1 MTIKKGSMREVVN
14 NIYQLLIND
23 EELMRL
29 LWYLPKQ
36 FTGKDP
42 LEGMNISNVE
52 LLDVKD
58 MADYWDIVNNRI
70 LLAEKEN
77 DLLENP
83 ICRLYIS
90 AGRRRPVFNSYLLA
104 TQEIVISMYVH
115 EDYELDMRS
124 AWISDRIN
132 ELIAL
137 EYIEGS
143 MNQRMEFVAGNAR
156 VAPLQYRRYD
166 LIFEYTASKK

>member
-1 MTIKKGSMREVVN
+1 MVIKKGSMREVVN

-29 LWYLPKQ
+29 LWYKPQQLE
-36 FTGKDP
+36 GIDP
-42 LEGMNISNVE
+42 LDSS

-58 MADYWDIVNNRI
+58 MADYWDIVNKRV

-77 DLLENP
+77 DLIGDP

-104 TQEIVISMYVH
+104 TQEIVISLYVH

>member
-1 MTIKKGSMREVVN
+1 MTIKQGSMREVVS

-23 EELMRL
+23 EQLLRL
-29 LWYLPKQ
+29 LWYKPQQLD
-36 FTGKDP
+36 GIDP
-42 LEGMNISNVE
+42 LDPS
-52 LLDVKD
+52 LLNVKD

-70 LLAEKEN
+70 MLAEKEN
-77 DLLENP
+77 DLLEFP
-83 ICRLYIS
+83 MCRLYIS
-90 AGRRRPVFNSYLLA
+90 AGRRRPVFNNYLLA

-115 EDYELDMRS
+115 EDYEMDMRS

-137 EYIEGS
+137 EYVEGA

-156 VAPLQYRRYD
+156 VAPIQYRRYD

>member
-1 MTIKKGSMREVVN
+1 MAIKKGSMREVVN

-23 EELMRL
+23 EELLRL
-29 LWYLPKQ
+29 LWYRPQQLE
-36 FTGKDP
+36 GIDP
-42 LEGMNISNVE
+42 LDEN
-52 LLDVKD
+52 LLNVKD
-58 MADYWDIVNNRI
+58 MADYWDIVNQRI
-70 LLAEKEN
+70 MLAEKEN
-77 DLLENP
+77 DLLEKP

-90 AGRRRPVFNSYLLA
+90 AGRRRGVFNNYLLA

-115 EDYELDMRS
+115 EDYEMDMRS

-137 EYIEGS
+137 EYIEGGIGK
-143 MNQRMEFVAGNAR
+143 MDFVAGNAR

-166 LIFEYTASKK
+166 LIFEFTTGKK

>member
-1 MTIKKGSMREVVN
+1 MVIKKGSMREVVG
-14 NIYQLLIND
+14 NIYQLLIED

-36 FTGKDP
+36 FTGNDP
-42 LEGMNISNVE
+42 LDIN
-52 LLDVKD
+52 LLNVKD
-58 MADYWDIVNNRI
+58 MAEYWNIVNERV

-77 DLLENP
+77 DLLGA

-90 AGRRRPVFNSYLLA
+90 AGRRRPVFDSYLLA

-143 MNQRMEFVAGNAR
+143 IGKMDFVAGNAR

-166 LIFEYTASKK
+166 LLFEYTTSKK

>member
-1 MTIKKGSMREVVN
+1 MAIKQGSMREVVS

-23 EELMRL
+23 EQLLRL
-29 LWYLPKQ
+29 LWYKPQQLD
-36 FTGKDP
+36 GIDP
-42 LEGMNISNVE
+42 LDPA
-52 LLDVKD
+52 LLNVKD

-70 LLAEKEN
+70 MLAEKEN
-77 DLLENP
+77 DLVNEP

-90 AGRRRPVFNSYLLA
+90 AGRRRPVFNNYLLA
-104 TQEIVISMYVH
+104 TQEIVISMYIH
-115 EDYELDMRS
+115 EDFEMDMRS

-137 EYIEGS
+137 EYVEGA

-156 VAPLQYRRYD
+156 VAPIQYRRYD

>member
-1 MTIKKGSMREVVN
+1 MAIKQGSMREVVS

-23 EELMRL
+23 EQLLRL
-29 LWYLPKQ
+29 LWYKPQQLD
-36 FTGKDP
+36 GIDP
-42 LEGMNISNVE
+42 LDPS
-52 LLDVKD
+52 LLNVKD

-70 LLAEKEN
+70 MLAEKEN
-77 DLLENP
+77 DLLECP

-90 AGRRRPVFNSYLLA
+90 AGRRRPVFNNYLLA

-115 EDYELDMRS
+115 EDYEMDMRS

-137 EYIEGS
+137 EYVEGA

-156 VAPLQYRRYD
+156 VAPIQYRRYD